1 MFVMKIDPP
10 QIQEIKYS
18 LREKPS
24 VRRIYMVKSDED
36 KYVSLSLMDAN

>member
-1 MFVMKIDPP
+1 MFVMKVDPP

-24 VRRIYMVKSDED
+24 VRRIYTVKSDD
-36 KYVSLSLMDAN
+36 GRYVSLSLMDAN